1 MGGFSGVRVW
11 AVDHAGRR
19 FVLKRFV
26 DSMGYDQATWVHS
39 LMRHVRSEGV
49 TSTPDLEVTAV
60 GDTVLVDRHGMLWE
74 LVEWK
79 PGRATAEPSARQIH
93 AAATAL
99 ANLHRAAA
107 TWPRQA
113 LRIDHSRAVGERISR
128 ARMLQASPWMSR
140 LSAVGDGAF
149 RERFAQAAA
158 IFASVG
164 GPQAVAQASAWE
176 SQPVALQPVLRDVWS
191 DHILFVGEAVT
202 GIIDWHAAGSD
213 TPATDVARL
222 MGSWPGDRAAT
233 EMFLDSYR
241 AIRPLSAHES
251 ALVPFLRDTGIL
263 FGLDNW
269 FRWIMEENRLFADR
283 RKVERRVD
291 FLLAA
296 LPCAIGNL
304 AADIRGLQGIRNTL
318 D

>member
-1 MGGFSGVRVW
+1 M
-11 AVDHAGRR
+11 
-19 FVLKRFV
+19 
-26 DSMGYDQATWVHS
+26 
-39 LMRHVRSEGV
+39 
-49 TSTPDLEVTAV
+49 
-60 GDTVLVDRHGMLWE
+60 
-74 LVEWK
+74 
-79 PGRATAEPSARQIH
+79 
-93 AAATAL
+93 
-99 ANLHRAAA
+99 
-107 TWPRQA
+107 
-113 LRIDHSRAVGERISR
+113 
-128 ARMLQASPWMSR
+128 
-140 LSAVGDGAF
+140 
-149 RERFAQAAA
+149 
-158 IFASVG
+158 
-164 GPQAVAQASAWE
+164 
-176 SQPVALQPVLRDVWS
+176 
-191 DHILFVGEAVT
+191 T